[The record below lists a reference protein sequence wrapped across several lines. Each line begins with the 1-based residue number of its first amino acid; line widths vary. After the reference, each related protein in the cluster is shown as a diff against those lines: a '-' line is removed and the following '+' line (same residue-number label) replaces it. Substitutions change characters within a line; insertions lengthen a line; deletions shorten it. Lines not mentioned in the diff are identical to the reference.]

1 MSTITDALETEVAAI
16 RAIAARDTAR
26 SRAAVDR
33 HFARTLRLIAPRI
46 RHFTRAYGL
55 TGMADDAAQAC
66 AIGLHRA
73 ILAYDPARARFT
85 TFVNWQ
91 LRGELSALRFRMRP
105 ETREAVRGIGIGV
118 ISLDALADE
127 GEPWLVEDRA
137 ALEATEAL
145 AAETMARR
153 TCGSLLDDYFGTMR
167 SQALRRIERR
177 AMPRIRP
184 GTIDPRDIARIET
197 KLAAERAIVSAHLL
211 GEDERRD
218 SRPSSEQQRQIAR
231 RALRAISARVA
242 GATSPVPRET
252 QA

>member
-33 HFARTLRLIAPRI
+33 HFARALRLIAPRI

-73 ILAYDPARARFT
+73 IQAYDPARARFT

-105 ETREAVRGIGIGV
+105 ETREAARSIGMGV
-118 ISLDALADE
+118 VSLDALADE
-127 GEPWLVEDRA
+127 GEPWLLEDRA
-137 ALEATEAL
+137 ALQATEAL
-145 AAETMARR
+145 AAETMVRR
-153 TCGSLLDDYFGTMR
+153 ACGSLLDDYFGSLR
-167 SQALRRIERR
+167 ALALRQIERR
-177 AMPRIRP
+177 AMPRGSASIKP
-184 GTIDPRDIARIET
+184 GTIDPRDLARIDAKLET
-197 KLAAERAIVSAHLL
+197 ERAVVSAHLL

-218 SRPSSEQQRQIAR
+218 SRLSSEQQRQIAR

-242 GATSPVPRET
+242 GVN
-252 QA
+252 